1 MSQIFNIPGVFIYID
16 DVIIVGETFD
26 EFLDKIRAVLL
37 KARSRR
43 VNIGLQKCT
52 FTTSNHPVKI
62 LGHVF
67 HKKTRSIDSS
77 RIKAV
82 IELPPPGI
90 SRKSAAS
97 SDQSITFVIGSH
109 EYQRNCPQ
117 SSTSQKDQTRRLEL
131 LQSNGHLISNPDS
144 KESRR

>member
-82 IELPPPGI
+82 IELPPPRNIKEVRSFVGSVNYLRDWLPRI
-90 SRKSAAS
+90 SEELSPII
-97 SDQSITFVIGSH
+97 DLT
-109 EYQRNCPQ
+109 
-117 SSTSQKDQTRRLEL
+117 KDQTRRLEL